1 MYHVRFRHTAK
12 RRNICL
18 DRMSLGP
25 FAPCFIMA
33 NLEDFPVHTKVS
45 TGICN
50 VRLARNEHKARFH
63 LNAIISA
70 TRWNLCHCVD
80 GGVLSQL
87 PPIFSQLSLLAQ
99 IRRRRSAFA
108 ALDALLHIGS
118 PQGSANSVGE
128 GEEDTGNGDKLE
140 EDGGDTKT
148 MKGQRVGFQVDV
160 GRLTW
165 HTQPCAAQ

>member
-1 MYHVRFRHTAK
+1 
-12 RRNICL
+12 
-18 DRMSLGP
+18 
-25 FAPCFIMA
+25 MA

-50 VRLARNEHKARFH
+50 VHLARNEHKARFH
-63 LNAIISA
+63 
-70 TRWNLCHCVD
+70 CVD
-80 GGVLSQL
+80 GGVLSRL

-99 IRRRRSAFA
+99 IRRRCSAFT

-140 EDGGDTKT
+140 ENGGDTKT
-148 MKGQRVGFQVDV
+148 MEGQRVSFQVDV
-160 GRLTW
+160 GGLTW

>member
-1 MYHVRFRHTAK
+1 
-12 RRNICL
+12 
-18 DRMSLGP
+18 
-25 FAPCFIMA
+25 MA
-33 NLEDFPVHTKVS
+33 NLEGFRVHTKVS

-70 TRWNLCHCVD
+70 TRWNLCHGVD
-80 GGVLSQL
+80 GDVLSQL

-148 MKGQRVGFQVDV
+148 GICSLALLNEALLFLLLHLLELKVTSMRRRAKLASLENDK
-160 GRLTW
+160 
-165 HTQPCAAQ
+165 